1 MVVSMMK
8 KGLVIEIPKLT
19 ENLIEDNR
27 KID

>member
-8 KGLVIEIPKLT
+8 KGLGIEIPKLT